1 LFISVSPVQ
10 KRVIL
15 FLYRIVPL
23 YFIAVN
29 TGLAGIRK
37 SLMKEKKRVKPKSA
51 PVTDSAPLLLDR
63 LRNLALRFDFL
74 ILFILFFIVYNTV
87 SRMTMSGDT
96 NPAAFLP
103 LALILHQT
111 VYFDAFIGAGLGPN
125 VAYAFPLVNGHYV
138 SLFPIVTPVLIT
150 PVYFL
155 SYILYS
161 VFQVPFD
168 TMSIMILAKTCA
180 SIIAALSCV
189 FVYLAGKEL
198 FSQKIALSTA
208 LVYAFA
214 TSTWSVSSQALWQHG
229 TVELLLILMIYLV
242 IKNERERSRN
252 TIIFLGLL
260 TGLFLFNRPP
270 DAVLLLP
277 IIGYVVWYERQ
288 NFLVYA
294 ISTAATGL
302 PFLVYNLS
310 IFGNVFGGYRENL
323 GFFSFGFDS
332 LGNFIGLLIAPNVGL
347 LVFSPVLLLSIFG
360 YLKLNFISN
369 MRIRQVLVVFGPAI
383 VLQILVY
390 SFFGLWESSV
400 AFSYGQRFLTGFI
413 PVLAIFTGIATNE
426 FFITEPDT
434 FRTRAFKLVIILL
447 IGSSVIIQAIGVF
460 LYPLYPYRS
469 TSSERTWDW
478 DHSIVIDSYWY
489 GISHIDSITTY
500 VFPPLSPL
508 LHLQF
513 DNPWAPSP

>member
-1 LFISVSPVQ
+1 M
-10 KRVIL
+10 
-15 FLYRIVPL
+15 IVPL

-29 TGLAGIRK
+29 TGPAGIRK
-37 SLMKEKKRVKPKSA
+37 PLMKEKKRVRIKSA
-51 PVTDSAPLLLDR
+51 PVTDSAPLLPDR
-63 LRNLALRFDFL
+63 LRTLAMRFDFL
-74 ILFILFFIVYNTV
+74 ILFILAFLVYNTV

-150 PVYFL
+150 PVYVL
-155 SYILYS
+155 SYILS
-161 VFQVPFD
+161 AVFGVPFD

-198 FSQKIALSTA
+198 FSQKIALATA

-242 IKNERERSRN
+242 IRNERERSRN

-288 NFLVYA
+288 TLPVYA
-294 ISTAATGL
+294 LSAAATGL

-310 IFGNVFGGYRENL
+310 IFGNVFGGYRQNL
-323 GFFSFGFDS
+323 ALFSFGFDS
-332 LGNFIGLLIAPNVGL
+332 IGNFFGLLLSPNVGL
-347 LVFSPVLLLSIFG
+347 LVFSPVLILSIFG
-360 YLKLNFISN
+360 YLNLNFISGE
-369 MRIRQVLVVFGPAI
+369 RVRQVLRVFGPAI

-390 SFFGLWESSV
+390 SFFGLWGSSV

-413 PVLAIFTGIATNE
+413 PVLAIFMGIAANE
-426 FFITEPDT
+426 FFIVKSKTL
-434 FRTRAFKLVIILL
+434 RTRIIQVVIVMLL
-447 IGSSVIIQAIGVF
+447 LTSVIIQVIGVF
-460 LYPLYPYRS
+460 LFPLCPDRS
-469 TSSERTWDW
+469 SGSENPWDPG
-478 DHSIVIDSYWY
+478 HSIVIESYQY
-489 GISHIDSITTY
+489 GISQIDSITTY
-500 VFPPLSPL
+500 SFPPLPPL
-508 LHLQF
+508 LHLQLG
-513 DNPWAPSP
+513 NPEAASP